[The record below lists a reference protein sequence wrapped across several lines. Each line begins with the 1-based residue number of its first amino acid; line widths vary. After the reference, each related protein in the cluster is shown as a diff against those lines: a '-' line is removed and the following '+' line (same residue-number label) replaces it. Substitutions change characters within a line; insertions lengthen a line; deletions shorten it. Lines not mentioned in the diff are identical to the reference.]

1 LIRLCVEKGR
11 VPQFG
16 LSKDNLAGD
25 AAQMENDMAGEFN
38 LKDYRKRM
46 DGALSSLKSEFGGLR
61 TGRANASLLDNIMV
75 SAYGSDVPLN
85 QVGSVS
91 VPESRMLMVSVWDKT
106 QVAAVDKALRTSNLG
121 LNPIMDGQTLR
132 IPMPPLTEERRRD
145 LTKVAGQYAESAK
158 IAVRN
163 VRRDAM
169 DTLKKLEKDGDMSED
184 EQKAHEGDVQKATD
198 DIIKEIDTT
207 LETKSAEI
215 MQV

>member
-1 LIRLCVEKGR
+1 
-11 VPQFG
+11 
-16 LSKDNLAGD
+16 
-25 AAQMENDMAGEFN
+25 MAGEFN

-46 DGALSSLKSEFGGLR
+46 DGAILSLKSEFGGLR
-61 TGRANASLLDNIMV
+61 TGRANASLLDNITV
-75 SAYGSDVPLN
+75 SAYGSEVPLN

-121 LNPIMDGQTLR
+121 LNPVMDGQTLR

-169 DTLKKLEKDGDMSED
+169 DTLKKLEKNGDMSED

-198 DIIKEIDTT
+198 AVIKEIDDS

>member
-1 LIRLCVEKGR
+1 
-11 VPQFG
+11 
-16 LSKDNLAGD
+16 
-25 AAQMENDMAGEFN
+25 MAGEFN
-38 LKDYRKRM
+38 LKEYRKRM
-46 DGALSSLKSEFGGLR
+46 DGAVSSLKSEFGGLR
-61 TGRANASLLDNIMV
+61 TGRANASLLDNITV
-75 SAYGSDVPLN
+75 SAYGSEVPLN

-121 LNPIMDGQTLR
+121 LNPVMDGQTLR

-169 DTLKKLEKDGDMSED
+169 DTLKKLEKNGDMSED

-198 DIIKEIDTT
+198 AVIKEIDDS

>member
-1 LIRLCVEKGR
+1 
-11 VPQFG
+11 
-16 LSKDNLAGD
+16 
-25 AAQMENDMAGEFN
+25 
-38 LKDYRKRM
+38 
-46 DGALSSLKSEFGGLR
+46 
-61 TGRANASLLDNIMV
+61 
-75 SAYGSDVPLN
+75 VPLN